1 MYIVSTVSASLRYYA
16 LYIIASASQSSI
28 SLFKE
33 FMYQCYRIVHFFIVF
48 ACIHAFFAFSTFV
61 MCCAGSCI
69 TGAFS
74 DDLVH

>member
-1 MYIVSTVSASLRYYA
+1 MYIVSTVSISLRYYV

-33 FMYQCYRIVHFFIVF
+33 FMYQCYRIVHFFI
-48 ACIHAFFAFSTFV
+48 HLPAFTLFAFSTFV